1 MYQVTIIPSEAPSY
15 EELEESV
22 AWLNGCLDEARQSKN
37 RTEQWGMV
45 ALVLFAV
52 STTLLALTWGGVI
65 VV

>member
-1 MYQVTIIPSEAPSY
+1 MYQVTIISSEAPSY

-22 AWLNGCLDEARQSKN
+22 VWLNGCLDEARQSKSN
-37 RTEQWGMV
+37 TERWGMV